1 MVIYGDLWWFYI
13 GFMVIYGDLW
23 WFMVI
28 YDGMVIQG
36 FVFSFFFD
44 FMVIFIGIW
53 LGDNWADTAFGI
65 YVAGKIIELNGVMG
79 SALPRDWLA
88 EGCVTGI
95 CMLKIKITR
104 SSI

>member
-1 MVIYGDLWWFYI
+1 
-13 GFMVIYGDLW
+13 
-23 WFMVI
+23 
-28 YDGMVIQG
+28 
-36 FVFSFFFD
+36 
-44 FMVIFIGIW
+44 
-53 LGDNWADTAFGI
+53 
-65 YVAGKIIELNGVMG
+65 MG

>member
-1 MVIYGDLWWFYI
+1 
-13 GFMVIYGDLW
+13 MVIYGDLW
-23 WFMVI
+23 WFMMEWWSR
-28 YDGMVIQG
+28 DL
-36 FVFSFFFD
+36 FFRFFFD

-88 EGCVTGI
+88 EGCVTSI